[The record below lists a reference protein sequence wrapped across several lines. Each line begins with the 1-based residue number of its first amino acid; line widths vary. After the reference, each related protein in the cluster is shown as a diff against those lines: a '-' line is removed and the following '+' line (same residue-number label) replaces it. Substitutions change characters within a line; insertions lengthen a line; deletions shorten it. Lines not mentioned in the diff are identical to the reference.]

1 MDTPS
6 KDVQDGE
13 LTEDLEA
20 TPEEAENVKGG
31 YNIWKFRHRHEHE
44 HGKRNRR

>member
-6 KDVQDGE
+6 KDAQDGE

-20 TPEEAENVKGG
+20 TQDEAESVKGG
-31 YNIWKFRHRHEHE
+31 YRIWKYRHEHKGR
-44 HGKRNRR
+44 HHRR

>member
-13 LTEDLEA
+13 LTEDLDA
-20 TPEEAENVKGG
+20 TQDEAENVKGG
-31 YNIWKFRHRHEHE
+31 MNLWKFRHEHDHKKRHKH
-44 HGKRNRR
+44 